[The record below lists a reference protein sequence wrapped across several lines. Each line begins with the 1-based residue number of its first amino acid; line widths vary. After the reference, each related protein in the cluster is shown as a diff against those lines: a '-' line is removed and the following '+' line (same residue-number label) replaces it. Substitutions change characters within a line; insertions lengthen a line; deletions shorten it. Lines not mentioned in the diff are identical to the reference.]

1 MNKCTY
7 TCTRCVKVCI
17 SMQVCRDQRAF
28 FDYLI
33 LSFRSVSL
41 EVVGSGIKVGGQIKN
56 CLTYITII
64 AYIFRSCQI
73 SDQWHQ
79 IIGWQLKHTVK
90 FKRKV
95 TIEALLASLFLFILS
110 FQWKKQ
116 LKIVQIKAWQFWTGD
131 LLRRKH
137 TLDTLCHDHLCVI
150 KNQPK
155 FWQKQTFLSSQRQ
168 RRKGCCL
175 FVNKSIFSALEIV
188 FTVAGLNYSKIY
200 ENGVIA
206 HLNTC
211 G

>member
-41 EVVGSGIKVGGQIKN
+41 EVVGIGIKVGGQINN

-79 IIGWQLKHTVK
+79 ISWQLKHTVK

-95 TIEALLASLFLFILS
+95 T
-110 FQWKKQ
+110 
-116 LKIVQIKAWQFWTGD
+116 IKAWQFWTGD

-137 TLDTLCHDHLCVI
+137 TLDQLCHDHLCVI

-188 FTVAGLNYSKIY
+188 FTVAGLNYSKFY